1 MLNRKN
7 GLRGASM
14 SLKNVKIG
22 YRLGFGFGILLLLG
36 CVLTYVSIHYMHQLT
51 AHTID
56 LYDHPFTVS
65 KAAHRIEANVIRIH
79 RATQNV
85 RLADTPAAIK
95 AAAAAI
101 PEYEQQ
107 VEADF
112 EIIRERLI
120 GDKAAIES
128 ARTLFEE
135 WKPIRQELIKKRLA
149 ADGAAGRIMEGSN
162 TRQVRAI
169 SDTIDRFIKIAESNA
184 KTFMEKATVVD
195 RWAVNFSIAI
205 AALCIV
211 LGALFAVSITRSIT
225 RPLRKAVSAADRLA
239 DNDFTVDIDVDRGDE
254 MGQLLR
260 SLEKVVEN
268 LSLTI
273 SANASA
279 SESLSQA
286 ASEQAASLEE
296 SSSSMEELDSMTKQ
310 NAHGAEQANEIVA
323 KTREDMKKAMDSL
336 QQLTAAM
343 NEISGV
349 SKDTSKIIKA
359 IDEIAFQTNLLS
371 LNAAVEAARAG
382 EAGAGFAVVAEEVR
396 NLAMRA
402 ADAAKETA
410 ALIEKTVGKI
420 EEGSKLVSVSN
431 EVFTTVG
438 EGSEK
443 IGDLVSEI
451 AAASK
456 EQASGFEQI
465 SKAIAEMDK
474 VTQDNAATAE
484 ELASSMAMFKVRR
497 KESAKD
503 WSPTKSKGKDYQ
515 KTYHPPEETQAR
527 KPQKKK
533 TPKKDLKA
541 LPAKEV
547 KPEEVIPFDDDEF
560 SDF

>member
-1 MLNRKN
+1 ML
-7 GLRGASM
+7 
-14 SLKNVKIG
+14 LKNVKIG
-22 YRLGFGFGILLLLG
+22 YRLGLGFGILLLLF
-36 CVLTYVSIHYMHQLT
+36 CISAYVSIHHMNQLALKT
-51 AHTID
+51 TE
-56 LYDHPFTVS
+56 LYEHPFAVS
-65 KAAHRIEANVIRIH
+65 SAALRIDANLVRIH
-79 RATQNV
+79 RATKNV
-85 RLADTPAAIK
+85 RLAETPSAVK
-95 AAAAAI
+95 AAAAEIPAYEEQIESDLAI
-101 PEYEQQ
+101 LQNKLMDNHQAEQQ
-107 VEADF
+107 DT
-112 EIIRERLI
+112 IREI
-120 GDKAAIES
+120 KA
-128 ARTLFEE
+128 RFEE
-135 WKPIRQELIKKRLA
+135 WRPIRRKLIERSTA
-149 ADGAAGRIMEGSN
+149 ADGAGGAAIMEGVN
-162 TRQVRAI
+162 NRHVEAI
-169 SDTIDRFIKIAESNA
+169 SDALAGVIQTADRNA
-184 KTFMEKATVVD
+184 AHFMENVKSSD
-195 RWAVNFSIAI
+195 RWAMGFNLVAGG
-205 AALCIV
+205 LLIV
-211 LGALFAVSITRSIT
+211 LGFLFAVFITRSIS
-225 RPLRKAVSAADRLA
+225 RPLRQAVTVADRLA
-239 DNDFTVDIDVDRGDE
+239 DNDFTVQVTADRSDE
-254 MGQLLR
+254 LGQLL
-260 SLEKVVEN
+260 SSMKKLVEN

-310 NAHGAEQANEIVA
+310 NAHSAEQANEIVA

-336 QQLTAAM
+336 KQLTAAM
-343 NEISGV
+343 NEISEV

-474 VTQDNAATAE
+474 VTQDNAATAQ
-484 ELASSMAMFKVRR
+484 ELASSMAMFKVRH

-503 WSPTKSKGKDYQ
+503 WAPAKPKGKARQ
-515 KTYHPPEETQAR
+515 KDHRPAWESQEG
-527 KPQKKK
+527 KPLKKK
-533 TPKKDLKA
+533 APKKDLKA